1 MAKERISRGIF
12 VVFLLLLFAGCRL
25 PANNERTDS
34 SVTDSSEL
42 FSYSELYKEL
52 SPSVVTI
59 YSNFGPELLY
69 DENVGAS
76 SGSGVI
82 FRKDGYIITNYHVV
96 IDEERGF
103 QLISPIEVA
112 LRNGKTYVAKVMG
125 TDPLNDIAIIKI
137 EETDLPTSKLGTVQE
152 VKVGD
157 PIFVIGSP
165 GARGDIMR
173 TTLTTGVVSAKE
185 RTFQGIIRLQ
195 PNLIQVDAAINP
207 GNSGG
212 PVYDIDG
219 KVIGIA
225 TLRDP
230 ETQNIGFAVPI
241 DVAKRSADEI
251 IKTGSLKRGWIG
263 VDTVT
268 LDRVTARVYQF
279 DVNEGAVI
287 AYVYGASPAAKGG
300 LGIGDIILS
309 VDGKKLKTNTQ
320 LEDILFKKDVGDS
333 IELKIDRQGSEQT
346 VNLTVEEI
354 PPGKL
359 E

>member
-1 MAKERISRGIF
+1 VCLLA
-12 VVFLLLLFAGCRL
+12 VFGGAGCRL
-25 PANNERTDS
+25 PSRTEKPQNQTENS
-34 SVTDSSEL
+34 NQS
-42 FSYSELYKEL
+42 FSYDALYDEV

-59 YSNFGPELLY
+59 YSNFGPEMLY
-69 DENVGAS
+69 DPNVGAS

-96 IDEERGF
+96 ADDNFE
-103 QLISPIEVA
+103 LIPSIEVA
-112 LRNGKTYVAKVMG
+112 LDNGKTYVAKIMG

-137 EETDLPTSKLGTVQE
+137 EEDDLPTSKLGTVDSL
-152 VKVGD
+152 KIGD
-157 PIFVIGSP
+157 PVFVIGSP
-165 GARGDIMR
+165 GAGADLMLS
-173 TTLTTGVVSAKE
+173 TLTSGIVSAKD

-195 PNLIQVDAAINP
+195 PNLVQIDAAINP

-212 PVYDIDG
+212 PVYNTEG
-219 KVIGIA
+219 EVIGIA

-268 LDRVTARVYQF
+268 INRVMARAYQF
-279 DVNEGAVI
+279 DANQGAVVV
-287 AYVYGASPAAKGG
+287 YVYLDGPAAKGAVQR
-300 LGIGDIILS
+300 GDVITA
-309 VDGKKLKTNTQ
+309 VDGKALKSNTQ
-320 LEDILFKKDVGDS
+320 LEDIIFKKKIGDS
-333 IELKIDRQGSEQT
+333 MELKINRFGEQISI
-346 VNLTVEEI
+346 NLIVEEI
-354 PPGKL
+354 PTGAL